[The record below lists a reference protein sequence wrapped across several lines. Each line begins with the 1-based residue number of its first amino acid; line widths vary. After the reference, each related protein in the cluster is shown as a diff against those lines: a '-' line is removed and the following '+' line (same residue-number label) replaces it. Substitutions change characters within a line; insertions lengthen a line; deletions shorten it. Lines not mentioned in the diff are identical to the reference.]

1 MRPLLLKLDRRSH
14 PKKYSCRSPFSIAKK
29 FVFTNW
35 QDLADVKN
43 AIQSIASG

>member
-1 MRPLLLKLDRRSH
+1 MRPLLLKLDRRSL
-14 PKKYSCRSPFSIAKK
+14 PRKYSCRSPFSIAKK

-43 AIQSIASG
+43 DRQRIAKG